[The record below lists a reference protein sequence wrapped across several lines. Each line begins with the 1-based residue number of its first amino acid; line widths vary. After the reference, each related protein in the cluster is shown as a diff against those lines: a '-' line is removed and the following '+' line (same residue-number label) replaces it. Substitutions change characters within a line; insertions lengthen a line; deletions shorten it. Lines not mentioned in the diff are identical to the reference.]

1 VTLMTFSRRSFVRG
15 GVVTAAELGMPGRAL
30 AQHVPAKPE
39 TPNLRIGLAVDG
51 TTFLPIYIA
60 AAKTWQAE
68 GINGQLFVF
77 RGDAEVSQALV
88 GGSVDLHLG
97 STTGILNLV
106 DAGQP
111 VAAFYAG
118 FDQADLAWLADPSIK
133 HWDDLRGKTLGVST
147 FGSITDALTQYV
159 LRKRGMTPNK
169 DVQIVQAGGTA
180 SAYQALKSGKIAA
193 AIMSSPGK
201 WMAQD
206 DGYTVLGTQA
216 GEVSPQW
223 PKHVFMSKKS
233 FIAANPATLTA
244 LLRAHVAAVRIAH
257 ADRAFAQ
264 QVLVDRLHY
273 TPAFAQR
280 AYDDV
285 IAGFDERGRLPQ
297 RSMPAFWQ
305 ISIANGDVHSVLPE
319 NSFLDARYINSFSSW
334 APR

>member
-1 VTLMTFSRRSFVRG
+1 MTLSRQSFMHSAAA
-15 GVVTAAELGMPGRAL
+15 TAAILATPGRAL
-30 AQHVPAKPE
+30 AQRAPAKLE
-39 TPNLRIGLAVDG
+39 TPNLRVGLAVDG
-51 TTFLPIYIA
+51 TTFLPIYVA

-68 GINGQLFVF
+68 GINGQLFTF
-77 RGDAEVSQALV
+77 RGDSEVSQALI

-111 VAAFYAG
+111 VSAFYAG

-133 HWDDLRGKTLGVST
+133 RWEDLRGKTLGVST

-159 LRKRGMTPNK
+159 LRKRGLTPNK
-169 DVQIVQAGGTA
+169 DVQLVQAGGTA
-180 SAYQALKSGKIAA
+180 SAYQALKSGKLAA

-206 DGYTVLGTQA
+206 DGFTVLGTQA
-216 GEVSPQW
+216 SEVSPQW
-223 PKHVFMSKKS
+223 PKHVFMAKKS

-244 LLRAHVAAVRIAH
+244 LLRAHVAAVRLAH
-257 ADRAFAQ
+257 ADRALAQ

-285 IAGFDERGRLPQ
+285 IGGFDERGRLPQ
-297 RSMPAFWQ
+297 RSMATFWQ
-305 ISIANGDVHSVLPE
+305 ISIANGDVKSVQPE
-319 NSFLDARYINSFSSW
+319 NSFLDSHFINSFSTW